1 MNKEMKDLKNI
12 KYKPMLLSNSN
23 YNNLSP
29 RDTNDVNNIN
39 DFLEKEKQTH
49 TNELWSKLD
58 KTIKMQKIRVFVDD
72 YSTINNLTLKESKFL
87 LSFLTTSLDQKR
99 LAKSKDVIYDREN
112 GVIKSIPSLLFNQ
125 INRKF
130 TLKRCEKRQSTLK
143 SLPPKKVN
151 KTRDN
156 KAAKNAGVV
165 ENLSPT
171 NIIISSTN
179 SRSNSNNNSNNNSD
193 DENK

>member
-1 MNKEMKDLKNI
+1 MSKEMKDLKNI
-12 KYKPMLLSNSN
+12 KYKSMLLSNST

-58 KTIKMQKIRVFVDD
+58 KTIKMQKIRAFIED
-72 YSTINNLTLKESKFL
+72 YSTINNLTAKESKFL
-87 LSFLTTSLDQKR
+87 LSFLTTGLEQKR
-99 LAKSKDVIYDREN
+99 LSKAKDVIYDRES
-112 GVIKSIPSLLFNQ
+112 GVIKSIPCLLFNQ
-125 INRKF
+125 VNRKF

-143 SLPPKKVN
+143 CLPPKRTN

-156 KAAKNAGVV
+156 KGTKLAGV
-165 ENLSPT
+165 
-171 NIIISSTN
+171 SSTSH
-179 SRSNSNNNSNNNSD
+179 SRNNSNNNSD
-193 DENK
+193 DDNK

>member
-1 MNKEMKDLKNI
+1 MSKEMKDLKNI
-12 KYKPMLLSNSN
+12 KYTSMLLSNST

-58 KTIKMQKIRVFVDD
+58 KTIKMQKIRVFIED
-72 YSTINNLTLKESKFL
+72 YSTINNLTAKESKFL
-87 LSFLTTSLDQKR
+87 LSFLTTALEQKR
-99 LAKSKDVIYDREN
+99 LSKAKDVIYDREN
-112 GVIKSIPSLLFNQ
+112 GVIKSIPCLLFNQ

-143 SLPPKKVN
+143 CLPPKRTN

-156 KAAKNAGVV
+156 KGTKLAG
-165 ENLSPT
+165 
-171 NIIISSTN
+171 ISSSSN
-179 SRSNSNNNSNNNSD
+179 SRNNSNHNSD
-193 DENK
+193 DDTK

>member
-1 MNKEMKDLKNI
+1 MSKEMKDLKNI
-12 KYKPMLLSNSN
+12 KYKSMLLSNST

-58 KTIKMQKIRVFVDD
+58 KTINMQKIRVFIED
-72 YSTINNLTLKESKFL
+72 YSTINNLTTKESKFL
-87 LSFLTTSLDQKR
+87 LSFLTTGLEQKR
-99 LAKSKDVIYDREN
+99 LSKAKDVIYDRET
-112 GVIKSIPSLLFNQ
+112 GVIKSIPCLLFNQ

-143 SLPPKKVN
+143 CLPPKRTN

-156 KAAKNAGVV
+156 KGTKLAGV
-165 ENLSPT
+165 
-171 NIIISSTN
+171 SSTAN
-179 SRSNSNNNSNNNSD
+179 SRNNSNNNSD
-193 DENK
+193 DDNK

>member
-12 KYKPMLLSNSN
+12 KYKSMLLSNSN

-72 YSTINNLTLKESKFL
+72 YSIINNLTAKESKNL
-87 LSFLTTSLDQKR
+87 LLFLTTSLDQKR
-99 LAKSKDVIYDREN
+99 LAKSKDVIYDRET
-112 GVIKSIPSLLFNQ
+112 GVIKSIPCLLFNQ

-156 KAAKNAGVV
+156 KAAKNAG
-165 ENLSPT
+165 
-171 NIIISSTN
+171 IIGNPSSVINSSNN
-179 SRSNSNNNSNNNSD
+179 SRSNSNNNSD

>member
-1 MNKEMKDLKNI
+1 MSKEMKDLKNI
-12 KYKPMLLSNSN
+12 KYKSMLLSNNN

-58 KTIKMQKIRVFVDD
+58 KTIKMQKIRLFVDD
-72 YSTINNLTLKESKFL
+72 YSTINNLTAKESKIL

-112 GVIKSIPSLLFNQ
+112 GIIKSIPCLLFNQ
-125 INRKF
+125 TNRKF

-156 KAAKNAGVV
+156 KAAKIAG
-165 ENLSPT
+165 LSGIGIPP

-179 SRSNSNNNSNNNSD
+179 SRNNSSNNSD
-193 DENK
+193 DDNK

>member
-1 MNKEMKDLKNI
+1 MSKDIKNI
-12 KYKPMLLSNSN
+12 KYKSMLLNSNNN

-29 RDTNDVNNIN
+29 RETNDVNNIN

-58 KTIKMQKIRVFVDD
+58 KTIKMQKIRAFIDD
-72 YSTINNLTLKESKFL
+72 YSTINNLSVKESKNL

-99 LAKSKDVIYDREN
+99 LTKAKDVIYDREA
-112 GVIKSIPSLLFNQ
+112 GVIKSIPCLLFNQ
-125 INRKF
+125 IQRKF

-143 SLPPKKVN
+143 SLHPKRVN

-156 KAAKNAGVV
+156 KGNKLP
-165 ENLSPT
+165 LSGGILT
-171 NIIISSTN
+171 NIITGKTN
-179 SRSNSNNNSNNNSD
+179 SNSNSNSD
-193 DENK
+193 DD

>member
-12 KYKPMLLSNSN
+12 KYKSMLLSNNN

-49 TNELWSKLD
+49 TNELWNKLD

-72 YSTINNLTLKESKFL
+72 YSTINNLTVKESKFL
-87 LSFLTTSLDQKR
+87 LTFLTTSLDQKR
-99 LAKSKDVIYDREN
+99 LSKSKDVIYDREN
-112 GVIKSIPSLLFNQ
+112 GLIKSIPCLLFNQ

-156 KAAKNAGVV
+156 KAAKNSGIVG
-165 ENLSPT
+165 NISPT
-171 NIIISSTN
+171 NVIISSNNSKNN
-179 SRSNSNNNSNNNSD
+179 SRNNSNNNSD
-193 DENK
+193 DER

>member
-1 MNKEMKDLKNI
+1 MSKEKQDLQNI
-12 KYKPMLLSNSN
+12 KYKSMILSNNS

-49 TNELWSKLD
+49 TSELWSKLD

-72 YSTINNLTLKESKFL
+72 YSTINNLTLKESKTL
-87 LSFLTTSLDQKR
+87 LSFLTTGLDQKR
-99 LAKSKDVIYDREN
+99 LSKAKDVIYDREN
-112 GVIKSIPSLLFNQ
+112 GVIKSIPCLLFNQ

-143 SLPPKKVN
+143 SLPPKRVN

-156 KAAKNAGVV
+156 KAAKNLALPGVP
-165 ENLSPT
+165 L
-171 NIIISSTN
+171 NIIISSN
-179 SRSNSNNNSNNNSD
+179 SSKNNSNNNSD
-193 DENK
+193 DDNK

>member
-12 KYKPMLLSNSN
+12 KYKSMLLSNN
-23 YNNLSP
+23 GYNNLSP

-58 KTIKMQKIRVFVDD
+58 KTIKMQKIRFFVDD
-72 YSTINNLTLKESKFL
+72 YSTINNLTSKESKTL
-87 LSFLTTSLDQKR
+87 LSFLTTGLDQKR
-99 LAKSKDVIYDREN
+99 LSKAKDVIYDRET
-112 GVIKSIPSLLFNQ
+112 GVIKSIPCLLFNQ
-125 INRKF
+125 ISRKF

-143 SLPPKKVN
+143 SLPPKRGN

-156 KAAKNAGVV
+156 KAAKNLGLPGAP
-165 ENLSPT
+165 L
-171 NIIISSTN
+171 NIIISSHS
-179 SRSNSNNNSNNNSD
+179 SRNNSNNNSD
-193 DENK
+193 DDNK

>member
-12 KYKPMLLSNSN
+12 KYKSMLLSNNN

-58 KTIKMQKIRVFVDD
+58 KTIKMQKIRLFVDD
-72 YSTINNLTLKESKFL
+72 YSTINNLTAKESKIL

-99 LAKSKDVIYDREN
+99 LAKSKDVIYDRET

-125 INRKF
+125 ISRKF

-156 KAAKNAGVV
+156 KAAKNTGIIGNV
-165 ENLSPT
+165 NHT
-171 NIIISSTN
+171 NVIVSSNN
-179 SRSNSNNNSNNNSD
+179 SRNNSNNNSD
-193 DENK
+193 DEK

>member
-12 KYKPMLLSNSN
+12 KYKSMLLSNNN

-49 TNELWSKLD
+49 TNELWNKLD

-72 YSTINNLTLKESKFL
+72 YSTINNLTVKESKFL
-87 LSFLTTSLDQKR
+87 LTFLTTSLDQKR
-99 LAKSKDVIYDREN
+99 LSKSKDVIYDRES
-112 GVIKSIPSLLFNQ
+112 GIIKSIPCLLFNQ

-156 KAAKNAGVV
+156 KAAKNAGIVG
-165 ENLSPT
+165 NISPT
-171 NIIISSTN
+171 NVIISSNN
-179 SRSNSNNNSNNNSD
+179 SRNNSRNNSNNNSD
-193 DENK
+193 DEK

>member
-1 MNKEMKDLKNI
+1 MSKEMKDLKNI
-12 KYKPMLLSNSN
+12 KYKSMLLSNNN

-29 RDTNDVNNIN
+29 RDANDVNNIN

-58 KTIKMQKIRVFVDD
+58 KTIKMQKIRLFVDD
-72 YSTINNLTLKESKFL
+72 YSTINNLTVKESKIL

-99 LAKSKDVIYDREN
+99 LSKSKDVIYDREN
-112 GVIKSIPSLLFNQ
+112 GIIKSIPCLLFNQ
-125 INRKF
+125 VNRKF

-156 KAAKNAGVV
+156 KAAKIAG
-165 ENLSPT
+165 LSGVPQ
-171 NIIISSTN
+171 NIIISSPS
-179 SRSNSNNNSNNNSD
+179 SRNNSNNNSD
-193 DENK
+193 DDNK

>member
-1 MNKEMKDLKNI
+1 MSKEMKDLKNI
-12 KYKPMLLSNSN
+12 KYKSMLLSNST

-58 KTIKMQKIRVFVDD
+58 KTIKMQKIRVFIED
-72 YSTINNLTLKESKFL
+72 YSTINNLTAKESKFL
-87 LSFLTTSLDQKR
+87 LSFLTTGLEQKR
-99 LAKSKDVIYDREN
+99 LSKAKDVIYDRET
-112 GVIKSIPSLLFNQ
+112 GVIKSIPCLLFNQ

-143 SLPPKKVN
+143 CLPPKRTN

-156 KAAKNAGVV
+156 KGIKLAGV
-165 ENLSPT
+165 
-171 NIIISSTN
+171 SSTAN
-179 SRSNSNNNSNNNSD
+179 SRNNSNHNSD
-193 DENK
+193 DDSK

>member
-1 MNKEMKDLKNI
+1 MSKEMKDLKNI
-12 KYKPMLLSNSN
+12 KYKSMLLSNSN

-58 KTIKMQKIRVFVDD
+58 KTIKMQKIRAFIED
-72 YSTINNLTLKESKFL
+72 YSTINNLTAKESKFL
-87 LSFLTTSLDQKR
+87 LSFLTTGLDQKR
-99 LAKSKDVIYDREN
+99 LSKAKDVIYDREN
-112 GVIKSIPSLLFNQ
+112 GVIKSIPCLLFNQ

-143 SLPPKKVN
+143 CLPPKKTN

-156 KAAKNAGVV
+156 KGAKLAGV
-165 ENLSPT
+165 S
-171 NIIISSTN
+171 SSTN
-179 SRSNSNNNSNNNSD
+179 SRNNSNNNSD
-193 DENK
+193 DDNK

>member
-1 MNKEMKDLKNI
+1 
-12 KYKPMLLSNSN
+12 MLLSNSN

-58 KTIKMQKIRVFVDD
+58 KTIKMQKIRVFIDH
-72 YSTINNLTLKESKFL
+72 YSTINNLTAKESKTL
-87 LSFLTTSLDQKR
+87 LAFLTTSLDQKR
-99 LAKSKDVIYDREN
+99 LSKVKDVIYDREN
-112 GVIKSIPSLLFNQ
+112 GVIKSIPCLLFNQ

-143 SLPPKKVN
+143 CLPPKKTN

-156 KAAKNAGVV
+156 KGAKLAG
-165 ENLSPT
+165 
-171 NIIISSTN
+171 ISSSSN
-179 SRSNSNNNSNNNSD
+179 SRNNSNHNSD
-193 DENK
+193 DDTK

>member
-12 KYKPMLLSNSN
+12 KYKSMLLSNNN

-49 TNELWSKLD
+49 TNELWNKLD

-72 YSTINNLTLKESKFL
+72 YSTINNLTVKESKFL
-87 LSFLTTSLDQKR
+87 LTFLTTSLDQKR
-99 LAKSKDVIYDREN
+99 LSKSKDVIYDRES
-112 GVIKSIPSLLFNQ
+112 GIIKSIPCLLFNQ

-156 KAAKNAGVV
+156 KAAKNAGIVG
-165 ENLSPT
+165 NISPT
-171 NIIISSTN
+171 NVIISSNNSKNN
-179 SRSNSNNNSNNNSD
+179 SRNNSNNNSD
-193 DENK
+193 DEK

>member
-1 MNKEMKDLKNI
+1 MSKEMKDLKNI
-12 KYKPMLLSNSN
+12 KYKSMLLSNSN

-58 KTIKMQKIRVFVDD
+58 KTIKMQKIRLFVDD
-72 YSTINNLTLKESKFL
+72 YSTINNLTAKESKIL

-99 LAKSKDVIYDREN
+99 LSKSKDVIYDREN
-112 GVIKSIPSLLFNQ
+112 GIIKSIPCLLFNQ
-125 INRKF
+125 VNRKF

-156 KAAKNAGVV
+156 KAAKIAG
-165 ENLSPT
+165 LSGVPQ
-171 NIIISSTN
+171 NIIISSPN
-179 SRSNSNNNSNNNSD
+179 SRNNSNNNSD
-193 DENK
+193 DDNK

>member
-1 MNKEMKDLKNI
+1 MKDLKNI
-12 KYKPMLLSNSN
+12 KYKSMLLSNST

-58 KTIKMQKIRVFVDD
+58 KTIKMQKIRVFIED
-72 YSTINNLTLKESKFL
+72 YSTINNLTAKESKTL
-87 LSFLTTSLDQKR
+87 LAFLTTSLDQKR
-99 LAKSKDVIYDREN
+99 LSKVKDVIYDREN
-112 GVIKSIPSLLFNQ
+112 GVIKSIPCLLFNQ

-143 SLPPKKVN
+143 CLPPKKTN

-156 KAAKNAGVV
+156 KGVKLAG
-165 ENLSPT
+165 
-171 NIIISSTN
+171 ISSSSN
-179 SRSNSNNNSNNNSD
+179 SRNNSNHNSD
-193 DENK
+193 DDTK

>member
-1 MNKEMKDLKNI
+1 MSKEMKDLKNI
-12 KYKPMLLSNSN
+12 KYKSMLLSNSN

-58 KTIKMQKIRVFVDD
+58 KTIKMQKIRVFIDE
-72 YSTINNLTLKESKFL
+72 YSTINNLTSKESKFL

-99 LAKSKDVIYDREN
+99 LSKAKDVIYDREN
-112 GVIKSIPSLLFNQ
+112 GVIKSIPCLLFNQ
-125 INRKF
+125 ISRKF

-156 KAAKNAGVV
+156 KAAKNSVV
-165 ENLSPT
+165 IGNVNPA
-171 NIIISSTN
+171 NIIIN
-179 SRSNSNNNSNNNSD
+179 SRNNSNHNSRNNSNHNSD
-193 DENK
+193 DDK

>member
-1 MNKEMKDLKNI
+1 MSKEMKDLKNI
-12 KYKPMLLSNSN
+12 KYKSMLLSNST

-29 RDTNDVNNIN
+29 RETNDVNNIN

-58 KTIKMQKIRVFVDD
+58 KTIKMQKIRVFIEH
-72 YSTINNLTLKESKFL
+72 YSTINNLTAKESKTL
-87 LSFLTTSLDQKR
+87 LAFLTTSLDQKR
-99 LAKSKDVIYDREN
+99 LSKVKDVIYDREN
-112 GVIKSIPSLLFNQ
+112 GVIKSIPCLLFNQ

-143 SLPPKKVN
+143 CLPPKKTN

-156 KAAKNAGVV
+156 KGAKLAG
-165 ENLSPT
+165 
-171 NIIISSTN
+171 ISSSSN
-179 SRSNSNNNSNNNSD
+179 SRNNSNHNSD
-193 DENK
+193 DDTK

>member
-1 MNKEMKDLKNI
+1 MSKEMKDLKNI
-12 KYKPMLLSNSN
+12 KYKSMLLSNST

-58 KTIKMQKIRVFVDD
+58 KTIKMQKIRVFIED
-72 YSTINNLTLKESKFL
+72 YSTINNLTTKESKFL
-87 LSFLTTSLDQKR
+87 LSFLTTGLEQKR
-99 LAKSKDVIYDREN
+99 LSKAKDVIYDRET
-112 GVIKSIPSLLFNQ
+112 GVIKSIPCLLFNQ

-143 SLPPKKVN
+143 CLPPKRTN

-156 KAAKNAGVV
+156 KGTKLAGV
-165 ENLSPT
+165 
-171 NIIISSTN
+171 SSTAN
-179 SRSNSNNNSNNNSD
+179 SRNNSNNNSD
-193 DENK
+193 DDNK